1 MTLRK
6 EDLLSAAKSGTQ
18 KGFKTYNSIAGAE
31 VFADLNMTEAT
42 MARLAYAGTQY
53 GRYTATT
60 AVLAVTGLYLGS
72 LLFAPALIPFGL
84 AAITTTWLKYTV
96 ALAMLGAVAFSG
108 TLFLKAT
115 YNEFLKLAQRVTEKQ
130 LTNHDLAL
138 LVSAVVAGCGVVGM
152 MYALP
157 TMLPLL
163 GTLGTYTKAATATVI
178 ASASAAA
185 GFAAFFGRPRPAT
198 GSDALTYASRMDKSS
213 VLARDHED
221 DRREEL
227 EGTSGFRRTA

>member
-1 MTLRK
+1 MGIYKMSMRK
-6 EDLLSAAKSGTQ
+6 EELFSAAKSGTPR
-18 KGFKTYNSIAGAE
+18 GFEAYNSEAAAE
-31 VFADLNMTEAT
+31 AFAKLTMAEAT

-96 ALAMLGAVAFSG
+96 ATAMLAAVTYSGAI
-108 TLFLKAT
+108 FLKTT
-115 YNEFLKLAQRVTEKQ
+115 YNEFLKLAQRVTEKE

-138 LVSAVVAGCGVVGM
+138 LVSASVAGFGVVGM

-198 GSDALTYASRMDKSS
+198 GRDVLTSASSLDKSTIH
-213 VLARDHED
+213 RDD
-221 DRREEL
+221 EEF
-227 EGTSGFRRTA
+227 EA

>member
-6 EDLLSAAKSGTQ
+6 EDLFAAAKSGT
-18 KGFKTYNSIAGAE
+18 KRGFEAYNSDQAAD
-31 VFADLNMTEAT
+31 VFAKLTIAEAT
-42 MARLAYAGTQY
+42 MTRLAYAGTQY

-96 ALAMLGAVAFSG
+96 ATAMLAAVAYSG
-108 TLFLKAT
+108 AIFLKTT
-115 YNEFLKLAQRVTEKQ
+115 YNEFLKLAQRVTEKE

-138 LVSAVVAGCGVVGM
+138 LVSASVAGFGVVGM
-152 MYALP
+152 MYAFP

-185 GFAAFFGRPRPAT
+185 GFAAFFGRPRPGT
-198 GSDALTYASRMDKSS
+198 GLDALTSASAMDKSS
-213 VLARDHED
+213 IHGGQQD
-221 DRREEL
+221 EE
-227 EGTSGFRRTA
+227 TYASNGFGGKRA